1 MRSPSCRDTV
11 YKFLHYMDMDLS
23 EKRSWLVKASGR
35 IMGPHTKSEIFDLLK
50 KKEIV
55 VLNEVMPPF
64 RRWQYI
70 RDLDEFADIVE
81 ELRVLEFGSNED
93 HTMTTSQTVSV
104 TEKLENTYDDD
115 RTQDFPI
122 GVPKEIIINDIKETP
137 TGSAK
142 VRPSSVRTQFRADFQ
157 NVEVEKESDR
167 ITRSIWVGA
176 IGVILAVAGY
186 VLFKKI
192 EPVKKEKIYSAKEYT
207 KMALSHYY
215 AGDYQL
221 ALPLLHKA
229 RNLDPGSEKV
239 NSLIAPLMV
248 FLEPEKKDE
257 LENILDQLRGSDKIS
272 QERALTLEGLLDIK
286 EKNFR
291 SAKRFLN
298 EALSKNPFFWQA
310 FANLGVIS
318 FLEGDYLSAKNHFES
333 ALSVDVP
340 NRTSRGEVYL
350 MRAASEIYLWKEK
363 NSKNYLENAKS
374 GLESYISEYSDYKQ
388 EAYLLKSFVDFALNE
403 KNQAQKSIDD
413 MVNTD
418 PMLTQEH
425 AKDPMVDRSPISWKQ
440 LLPWCEALVSGMGAS
455 GPVSA
460 MYSLCLVHNGEND
473 IDAKVEISKAMSQA
487 PTDPLVNSVFSYITW
502 VLGEESKAEML
513 VTKAIDLNRTRMK
526 TLPHVVKA
534 RICEKSKNYECAIEH
549 WQAVKVLDP
558 TSVSASGGLA
568 YNYLKSKK
576 FSLFETAFT
585 EGSRYSRYYK
595 PLLRSEVL
603 AGEEGLNVRRD

>member
-1 MRSPSCRDTV
+1 M
-11 YKFLHYMDMDLS
+11 
-23 EKRSWLVKASGR
+23 VKVNGR
-35 IMGPHTKSEIFDLLK
+35 IIGPHTKTEIFDLLK
-50 KKEIV
+50 NKEIV

-81 ELRVLEFGSNED
+81 ELRLLEFGSNED

-104 TEKLENTYDDD
+104 TEKLESTFNEDL
-115 RTQDFPI
+115 TQDVPI
-122 GVPKEIIINDIKETP
+122 GIPGEIVINDIEETP
-137 TGSAK
+137 TGPAN
-142 VRPSSVRTQFRADFQ
+142 VRPSKVRSQFRPDFQ
-157 NVEVEKESDR
+157 NVQIERESDR
-167 ITRSIWVGA
+167 TSRSIWIGA
-176 IGVILAVAGY
+176 IGLILAVGGY

-192 EPVKKEKIYSAKEYT
+192 EPVKKEKTYSAKEYT

-215 AGDYQL
+215 AGDYEL

-229 RNLDPGSEKV
+229 RDLQPNDEKV

-248 FLEPEKKDE
+248 FLEPERKSE
-257 LENILDQLRGSDKIS
+257 LEGILERLKTSDKINR
-272 QERALTLEGLLDIK
+272 ERALTLEGLLDIK
-286 EKNFR
+286 EKNYR
-291 SAKRFLN
+291 SAKRYFS
-298 EALSKNPFFWQA
+298 EALGRNPFFWQA

-333 ALSVDVP
+333 ALSMDVP
-340 NRTSRGEVYL
+340 SKTSRGEVYL
-350 MRAASEIYLWKEK
+350 MRAASEIYLWKENK
-363 NSKNYLENAKS
+363 SKQYLQNARA
-374 GLESYISEYSDYKQ
+374 GLESYINEHNDYKQ
-388 EAYLLKSFVDFALNE
+388 EAYLLKSFVDYALNDRSQAE
-403 KNQAQKSIDD
+403 KTIDE

-418 PMLTQEH
+418 PMLTREH

-440 LLPWCEALVSGMGAS
+440 LLPWCEALASGMGAS

-487 PTDPLVNSVFSYITW
+487 PTDPLVNSVFAYITW
-502 VLGEESKAEML
+502 VLGEGSKAEML
-513 VTKAIDLNRTRMK
+513 ATKAIDLNRTRMK

-534 RICEKSKNYECAIEH
+534 RICEKSDNYECAIEH

-558 TSVSASGGLA
+558 DSVSAYGGLA
-568 YNYLKSKK
+568 YSYLKTKK
-576 FSLFETAFT
+576 FSLFEASFT
-585 EGSRYSRYYK
+585 EGSKYSRYYK

>member
-1 MRSPSCRDTV
+1 MDTSQ
-11 YKFLHYMDMDLS
+11 D
-23 EKRSWLVKASGR
+23 RCWLVKVNGR
-35 IMGPHTKSEIFDLLK
+35 IIGPHTKTEIFDLLK
-50 KKEIV
+50 KKEVV

-70 RDLDEFADIVE
+70 RDLEEFADIVE

-93 HTMTTSQTVSV
+93 HTMTVSQTASV
-104 TEKLENTYDDD
+104 TEKLEGSYNEEL
-115 RTQDFPI
+115 TQDVPI
-122 GVPKEIIINDIKETP
+122 GTPKEIVIDDIQETP
-137 TGSAK
+137 TGSSS
-142 VRPSSVRTQFRADFQ
+142 VRPSNVRSQFQAEFQ
-157 NVEVEKESDR
+157 SVEVDRESDR
-167 ITRSIWVGA
+167 ITRSIWIGA
-176 IGVILAVAGY
+176 ICVVLAVTGY
-186 VLFKKI
+186 VFFKRL
-192 EPVKKEKIYSAKEYT
+192 EPVKKEKTYSAKEYT

-215 AGDYQL
+215 AGDYKE

-229 RNLDPGSEKV
+229 RAIEPDDEKV

-248 FLEPEKKDE
+248 FLEPERKAE
-257 LENILDQLRGSDKIS
+257 LEGILEGLRESEKIS
-272 QERALTLEGLLDIK
+272 RERALTLEGLLDIK
-286 EKNFR
+286 EKNYR
-291 SAKRFLN
+291 SAKRYFN
-298 EALSKNPFFWQA
+298 DALGKNPFFWQA

-340 NRTSRGEVYL
+340 SRTSRGEVYL
-350 MRAASEIYLWKEK
+350 MRAASEIYLWKEN
-363 NSKNYLENAKS
+363 NSKKYLKNAKT
-374 GLESYISEYSDYKQ
+374 GLESYIAEYSDYKQ
-388 EAYLLKSFVDFALNE
+388 EAYLLKSFVDYALDD
-403 KNQAQKSIDD
+403 KSQAKKSIDE

-440 LLPWCEALVSGMGAS
+440 LLPWCEALASGMGAS

-473 IDAKVEISKAMSQA
+473 IDAKVEISKAMSQS
-487 PTDPLVNSVFSYITW
+487 PTDPLVNSVFAYVTW

-513 VTKAIDLNRTRMK
+513 ATKAIDLNRTRMK

-534 RICEKSKNYECAIEH
+534 RICEKANNHECAIEH
-549 WQAVKVLDP
+549 WQAVKVLEP
-558 TSVSASGGLA
+558 TSVSAYGGLA
-568 YNYLKSKK
+568 FNYLKTKR
-576 FSLFETAFT
+576 FSLFESAFT
-585 EGSRYSRYYK
+585 EGSKYSRYYK